1 MLRHAGHAWL
11 CPVTP
16 TVLQLLHPLVPGA
29 PCSAQEAENAT
40 IPELIRLSLPDGH
53 ILLMAF
59 TAGAAAALGQ
69 VRRGARRGR
78 RGGLSGGQ

>member
-1 MLRHAGHAWL
+1 MLQIENGQFLW
-11 CPVTP
+11 
-16 TVLQLLHPLVPGA
+16 
-29 PCSAQEAENAT
+29 PCVKVARFCHSSFWQEAENAT

-69 VRRGARRGR
+69 VLQGAGR
-78 RGGLSGGQ
+78 REGG